1 MIKVAIKLL
10 PLILILFVA
19 PVLADRTGEDL
30 LEQCHE
36 WKKYYAHGSSDP
48 NVAYK
53 AGECIAY
60 IQGVADSL
68 YVQKKYCPARSIS
81 TQRTRAV
88 IKYLEKHPS
97 LLEEDK
103 MQAVTQALIGSYPCN

>member
-1 MIKVAIKLL
+1 MKKLL
-10 PLILILFVA
+10 PLILILFA
-19 PVLADRTGEDL
+19 ASGLAERTGKDL

-60 IQGVADSL
+60 IQGVADFL
-68 YVQKKYCPARSIS
+68 YVQKQYCPARSIS

-88 IKYLEKHPS
+88 IEYLEKQTS

-103 MQAVTQALIGSYPCN
+103 MQAVTQALIEVYPCK

>member
-1 MIKVAIKLL
+1 MKIFLS
-10 PLILILFVA
+10 LILILFA
-19 PVLADRTGEDL
+19 TSAFADRTGADL

-36 WKKYYAHGSSDP
+36 WKKYYSHGSSDP

-53 AGECIAY
+53 AGQCISY
-60 IQGVADSL
+60 IQGIADSL
-68 YVQKKYCPARSIS
+68 YVQKQYCPARSIS

-88 IKYLEKHPS
+88 IEYLEKHTS

-103 MQAVTQALIGSYPCN
+103 IQAVTQALIEAYPCK

>member
-1 MIKVAIKLL
+1 MRII
-10 PLILILFVA
+10 PLILILFSA
-19 PVLADRTGEDL
+19 PVLADRTGKDL

-48 NVAYK
+48 NVAYTSGK
-53 AGECIAY
+53 CVAY
-60 IQGVADSL
+60 IQGIADSL
-68 YVQKKYCPARSIS
+68 YVQKQYCPARSIS

-88 IKYLEKHPS
+88 IEYLEKHPS

-103 MQAVTQALIGSYPCN
+103 MQAVTQALIGAFPCE